1 MLKYVPQDTQV
12 TFSEIPDEIT
22 LCINLSGCPH
32 CCPGCHS
39 PYLRNNEGEELTEE
53 VVKDLLAGNKGI
65 SCVCFM
71 GGDAAKQELEKLASS
86 IDGIKKA
93 WYSGENE
100 LNIQKYGLVFDY
112 IKVGPYVESFG
123 PLNSPTTNQR
133 LYKIDRTSD
142 QLIITDI
149 TNKFWKRSFK

>member
-1 MLKYVPQDTQV
+1 MLKYIPRDTQV

-32 CCPGCHS
+32 HCPGCHS
-39 PYLRNNEGEELTEE
+39 PYLRNDEGEELTEE
-53 VVKDLLAGNKGI
+53 VLKRLLTKNKGVT
-65 SCVCFM
+65 CVCFM
-71 GGDAAKQELEKLASS
+71 GGDANKTELVELVSS
-86 IDGIKKA
+86 VEDVKKA

-100 LNIQKYGLVFDY
+100 LDIQKYGLVFDY
-112 IKVGPYVESFG
+112 IKVGPYVESLG

-133 LYKIDRTSD
+133 LYKIDRTSN

-149 TNKFWKRSFK
+149 TYKFWKKSFE